1 MSWADVGC
9 SCTGLTGVYLCLQE
23 LTIVS
28 AANGAR
34 TVVFSCWHCSEST
47 FPSCSFSVSGLLNVT
62 HQIPLCLSS
71 SGQALITS
79 PAICILSRSHLF
91 STNRLSFMNQPFVHH
106 VPAQRPTRHCQ
117 AHRFT
122 SDHAACHSRRDLL
135 SNHSYLP
142 QINRSATDIQMLC
155 GNTEI

>member
-1 MSWADVGC
+1 MWVAHVLDSQVSTC
-9 SCTGLTGVYLCLQE
+9 VSRSSPSSVLLMGLERLCLSVG
-23 LTIVS
+23 IVQS
-28 AANGAR
+28 P
-34 TVVFSCWHCSEST
+34 H
-47 FPSCSFSVSGLLNVT
+47 SGLLNVT

-135 SNHSYLP
+135 SNHNYLP